1 MANAR
6 ILFIG
11 AGLLLHGVFAVAIG
25 EIDIRESFAAT
36 AIEMMESKAKPKE
49 TPPPPPAEIEPEP
62 PKQERAPRARAAAP
76 APAETPPPEAQANP
90 TLDAVPDFGLSLT
103 GGVEGTGLAL
113 PAGGGVGPTAQKPV
127 VTKSAPK
134 TLAAAAPAPVA
145 DECTEPPAKPKVR
158 SIAQPAYTDDAAR
171 AAGIQGKVRIE
182 ITVDE
187 TGRVVDVKLVQGL
200 SPGLDAAALAAGRA
214 AQFEPAVR
222 CGKPVRATFKIGI
235 RFEI

>member
-1 MANAR
+1 M
-6 ILFIG
+6 
-11 AGLLLHGVFAVAIG
+11 
-25 EIDIRESFAAT
+25 
-36 AIEMMESKAKPKE
+36 
-49 TPPPPPAEIEPEP
+49 
-62 PKQERAPRARAAAP
+62 
-76 APAETPPPEAQANP
+76 
-90 TLDAVPDFGLSLT
+90 
-103 GGVEGTGLAL
+103 
-113 PAGGGVGPTAQKPV
+113 
-127 VTKSAPK
+127 
-134 TLAAAAPAPVA
+134 
-145 DECTEPPAKPKVR
+145 R
-158 SIAQPAYTDDAAR
+158 SIAQPAYTDEAAR

>member
-25 EIDIRESFAAT
+25 EIEIRESFAAT
-36 AIEMMESKAKPKE
+36 AIEMMESQAKPKE

-62 PKQERAPRARAAAP
+62 PKERAPRARAAAP
-76 APAETPPPEAQANP
+76 TPAEAPPPEAQANP
-90 TLDAVPDFGLSLT
+90 TVDAVPDFGLSLT
-103 GGVEGTGLAL
+103 GGVEGSGLAL
-113 PAGGGVGPTAQKPV
+113 PAGGGVGPAAHKPV

-134 TLAAAAPAPVA
+134 TLAAAAPAPAA

-158 SIAQPAYTDDAAR
+158 SIAQPAYTDEAAR

>member
-11 AGLLLHGVFAVAIG
+11 SGLLLHGVFAVAIG
-25 EIDIRESFAAT
+25 EIEIRESFAAT
-36 AIEMMESKAKPKE
+36 AIEMTETKAKPKE
-49 TPPPPPAEIEPEP
+49 TPPPPRAEIEPE

-76 APAETPPPEAQANP
+76 TPAEPPPPEAQANP
-90 TLDAVPDFGLSLT
+90 TVDAVPDFGLSLS
-103 GGVEGTGLAL
+103 GGVEGSGLAL
-113 PAGGGVGPTAQKPV
+113 PAGRGLGPAGQKPAA
-127 VTKSAPK
+127 TKSAAK

-158 SIAQPAYTDDAAR
+158 SIAQPAYTDEAAR

-200 SPGLDAAALAAGRA
+200 SPDLDAAALAAGRA

-222 CGKPVRATFKIGI
+222 CGKPVRAIFKIGI

>member
-1 MANAR
+1 
-6 ILFIG
+6 
-11 AGLLLHGVFAVAIG
+11 LLHGVFAVAIG
-25 EIDIRESFAAT
+25 EIEIRESFAAT
-36 AIEMMESKAKPKE
+36 AIEMMETEAKPKE
-49 TPPPPPAEIEPEP
+49 PPPPPEPAEIEPEP
-62 PKQERAPRARAAAP
+62 PKPERAPRARAAAP
-76 APAETPPPEAQANP
+76 VPAEAPSPEVQANP
-90 TLDAVPDFGLSLT
+90 TLDAVPDFGLSLS
-103 GGVEGTGLAL
+103 GGVEGSGLAL
-113 PAGGGVGPTAQKPV
+113 PVGGGVGRGAHKPV

-134 TLAAAAPAPVA
+134 TLAAAAPAAVA

-158 SIAQPAYTDDAAR
+158 SIAQPAYTDEAAR

-222 CGKPVRATFKIGI
+222 CGKPFRATFKIGI